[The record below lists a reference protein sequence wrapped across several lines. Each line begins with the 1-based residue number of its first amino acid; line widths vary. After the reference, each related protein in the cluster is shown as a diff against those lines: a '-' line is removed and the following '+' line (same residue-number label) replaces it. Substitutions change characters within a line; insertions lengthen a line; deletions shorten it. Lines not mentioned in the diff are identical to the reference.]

1 MAHAKLSPSSAS
13 RWMTCPGSVAMSE
26 GIADKS
32 SSHADEG
39 TAAHEMAERILLG
52 ELGTDLIGLK
62 AENGVAFTAA
72 MLEGVMVYVDM
83 VRDLVKST
91 GGTLYVEQKLS
102 IEHLTGE
109 PGAKGTSDCVI
120 DAGDE
125 LIVGDLKFGMGV
137 RVDADDNEQLMI
149 YALAALE
156 KFSKA
161 NVAAEVEDLL

>member
-1 MAHAKLSPSSAS
+1 MAHAKLLPCSTPGRMS
-13 RWMTCPGSVAMSE
+13 WPGSVAMSE

-161 NVAAEVEDLL
+161 TVAAEVEDLL